1 METPSQN
8 LVALTL
14 YATNLSDKKKEVKF
28 LSEYSLKDKEIKYYG
43 NGTEEGYFKIIK
55 QLSQN
60 PMMMSRIRIMTDTVN
75 LYRPNLFKY
84 NTNYF
89 SKTGLM
95 DESIM
100 FHPISFIDVKQYQ
113 VTVVDVDCS
122 AKLHYS
128 EDLSYVIEPNTSVS
142 IVVYVEPFNESK
154 HKKLSELK
162 NNFSALGQ
170 PVWITNRADDKRTFQ
185 LFTDKTCY
193 DTNMLNHWNN
203 DCFDLYYWEQ
213 KTDSRGLTEL
223 LFSKNIKSFNISR
236 FFSQDTN
243 QLLNHINCDLGDGK
257 RISFVPKEYFQVN
270 QFMNNIL
277 DIQMKGEIQN
287 QYGNKSQ
294 TPSCISMEVEPKATV
309 CLWIKNSGKE

>member
-1 METPSQN
+1 METLIQN
-8 LVALTL
+8 TVALTL

-43 NGTEEGYFKIIK
+43 NGTEEGYFKIMK

-89 SKTGLM
+89 SKNGLM

-100 FHPISFIDVKQYQ
+100 FLPLSFIDVKQYQ

-142 IVVYVEPFNESK
+142 VVVYVEPFNESK

-162 NNFSALGQ
+162 NNLSALGH
-170 PVWITNRADDKRTFQ
+170 PVWITNKADEKRTFK
-185 LFTDKTCY
+185 LFTNKEEY
-193 DTNMLNHWNN
+193 DNWEFNN
-203 DCFDLYYWEQ
+203 DCFDLYYWGQ
-213 KTDSRGLTEL
+213 RTDAKGLIDF
-223 LFSKNIKSFNISR
+223 LFDSKIKSFNISR

-270 QFMNNIL
+270 QFMNNIF
-277 DIQMKGEIQN
+277 DIEMKSEIQN
-287 QYGNKSQ
+287 QYGKESQ
-294 TPSCISMEVEPKATV
+294 TPSCISMDIEPKATV
-309 CLWIKNSGKE
+309 CLWIKNSDKE